1 VVQAVAEGDG
11 VVSEPETIR
20 LDWTDDGSPGI
31 QDDQPALWQ
40 WSHQLGTTKEAYDFL
55 HRMQKWDA
63 TAKGPRV
70 TVDSDEWVD
79 LSFDQEMEVDGE
91 TLEET
96 TDYVRGLIDDGEV
109 SLDVDALHFE
119 RGQQLRDW
127 AEDAKTELN
136 PEKVKQY
143 ALD

>member
-1 VVQAVAEGDG
+1 
-11 VVSEPETIR
+11 
-20 LDWTDDGSPGI
+20 
-31 QDDQPALWQ
+31 
-40 WSHQLGTTKEAYDFL
+40 
-55 HRMQKWDA
+55 MQKWDA

-70 TVDSDEWVD
+70 TVDGDEWVD

-91 TLEET
+91 TLEEAT
-96 TDYVRGLIDDGEV
+96 EYVRGLIDDGDV

-136 PEKVKQY
+136 PDEVQQ
-143 ALD
+143 

>member
-1 VVQAVAEGDG
+1 
-11 VVSEPETIR
+11 
-20 LDWTDDGSPGI
+20 
-31 QDDQPALWQ
+31 
-40 WSHQLGTTKEAYDFL
+40 
-55 HRMQKWDA
+55 MQKWDA

-70 TVDSDEWVD
+70 TVDGDEWVD

-91 TLEET
+91 TLEEAT
-96 TDYVRGLIDDGEV
+96 EYVRGLIDDGEV

-136 PEKVKQY
+136 PDEVQQ
-143 ALD
+143 